1 MKEQHRKII
10 VKETEFSQELR
21 TGMAQLAI
29 WTRKFAQPLHRI
41 INTSLQKITASE
53 QGHIILSVYKPGD
66 DRSAILLSMKKGESG
81 ISTTRLKP
89 TTLKQPNSIVQ
100 ISRKYIQGR
109 KICSAYATISPI
121 SIIIELAD
129 ANKQIE
135 NFQEINDG
143 PNCLILDLDAK
154 PPRIILAKK
163 YSSIPARYKTQYGM
177 NFSDSDNFFESWC
190 EWSEDCTKTKK
201 RACFEHPLICYCPL
215 PQNENIDSQK
225 IVANPIAETNEL
237 KLKQTGMP
245 LHLTSALEYLPTHI
259 RRSAKTKLQFLS
271 RRLSRQKA
279 DLPDDKEILRL
290 QRQSEGFKTH
300 FYLWPQ
306 NSVIWYVPPQ
316 FIEEFGMP
324 AFYSLKKNEKPGD
337 LLNKIHDEIDVLK
350 RRKQELTTRIAESK
364 KAEYDFQKLIID
376 SAEELKNAVEAYK
389 EKHIHLQTDL
399 KKFEKYALDYVLIK
413 EDLPL
418 IARLCKVLDISL
430 TESEQAQKIR
440 EEKAKR
446 YPFKEFIASTGEFIR
461 VARSAEDGDKMIKLM
476 PSHHTW
482 IHVLTGEGSHV
493 WLEKPK
499 GNKPSMQSLREASVL
514 AVHHSK
520 HSRAQSADVQIAT
533 RADIEKRK
541 NLPPGKVIV
550 RRCETLLIK
559 YDNTE
564 LHKITDPA
572 HKKV

>member
-1 MKEQHRKII
+1 MKD
-10 VKETEFSQELR
+10 TEFSQELR
-21 TGMAQLAI
+21 TGIAQLAI

-41 INTSLQKITASE
+41 MNASLQKITASE

-109 KICSAYATISPI
+109 KVCSAYATISPI
-121 SIIIELAD
+121 CIIIELSD

-135 NFQEINDG
+135 NFQEINEG

-163 YSSIPARYKTQYGM
+163 YLSTPSRYKEQYGI
-177 NFSDSDNFFESWC
+177 NFSPSDSFFESWC

-201 RACFEHPLICYCPL
+201 RACFEYPLIAYCPL
-215 PQNENIDSQK
+215 PQIEQNKDSQN
-225 IVANPIAETNEL
+225 IEVLHTEFSEI
-237 KLKQTGMP
+237 KLKSNPYP
-245 LHLTSALEYLPTHI
+245 LQLNTALEILPTHI

-271 RRLSRQKA
+271 RRLIRQKA
-279 DLPDDKEILRL
+279 DMPDEKEILRL
-290 QRQSEGFKTH
+290 QKQSEGFKTH
-300 FYLWPQ
+300 LYLWPKD
-306 NSVIWYVPPQ
+306 SVKWYVPPQ
-316 FIEEFGMP
+316 FIQEFGLP
-324 AFYSLKKNEKPGD
+324 AFYTLKKGEKPGD
-337 LLNKIHDEIDVLK
+337 LLNKIHHEIDILK
-350 RRKQELTTRIAESK
+350 RRKQELSARIIESK
-364 KAEYDFQKLIID
+364 TSEYDFQKLIIE
-376 SAEELKNAVEAYK
+376 SAEELKSAIDNYK
-389 EKHIHLQTDL
+389 EKHFHLQTDL
-399 KKFEKYALDYVLIK
+399 KKFEKYSLDYVLIK

-418 IARLCKVLDISL
+418 LSRLCGMLDISM
-430 TESEQAQKIR
+430 TESEQAQKIK
-440 EEKAKR
+440 EEKEKR
-446 YPFKEFIASTGEFIR
+446 FPFKEFTASTGEFIR

-499 GNKPSMQSLREASVL
+499 GEKPSLQAVREAAIL

-520 HSRAQSADVQIAT
+520 HSRAQNTDVQIST

-541 NLPPGKVIV
+541 NLPPGKVLV

-564 LHKITDPA
+564 LHKITDNNNL
-572 HKKV
+572 KNKRN